1 MLWYALALTVSTGFL
16 FGLAPALQVSKH
28 DLNTVIKQD
37 VGSGRSGGRL
47 RGALVGAQ
55 IALCVA
61 LMIATGLLL
70 RGLYTT
76 YTIHPGFAYE
86 DVAHVS
92 FGLDGGP
99 DILDRRLMDDIAA
112 LPGVESV
119 AYATQTPLGESI
131 TGFRVR
137 LPGQAE
143 SEFRWI
149 EMDAV
154 TPSYFPLL
162 ELPIVRGRNF
172 TEAESADSEREAAT
186 RPVIVTETT
195 ARNYWGDKDPLGRTL
210 LWEDTT
216 LEVVGVTAD
225 ARLGALGEIDQ
236 YYLFVPRWDQG
247 ELLVKSR
254 AGFAE
259 TVSSILAIVKAR
271 DPNLAAR
278 VLPLESN
285 VGYFRGLSR
294 IVTTLGGSLGALALL
309 LAAVGVYGVVS
320 YSVTRRY
327 RELGIRLALGARAR
341 GLMVM
346 LLRRTMRPVMI
357 GAVAG
362 VVAAAALTRILSAVL
377 FGVSPADPIGF
388 GGAVLLVVAVALVA
402 GALAAR
408 PALRTNPMVA
418 LRYE

>member
-1 MLWYALALTVSTGFL
+1 MLWYALALTVGTGFL
-16 FGLAPALQVSKH
+16 FGLAPALQMSKH

-195 ARNYWGDKDPLGRTL
+195 ARNYWGDRDPLGRTL

-247 ELLVKSR
+247 ELLVRSR

-259 TVSSILAIVKAR
+259 TASSILAIVRAR

-327 RELGIRLALGARAR
+327 RELGIRAGVGRAGARPH
-341 GLMVM
+341 GH
-346 LLRRTMRPVMI
+346 
-357 GAVAG
+357 
-362 VVAAAALTRILSAVL
+362 AAA
-377 FGVSPADPIGF
+377 PDD
-388 GGAVLLVVAVALVA
+388 
-402 GALAAR
+402 AAR
-408 PALRTNPMVA
+408 HDRCRRGRRGGRCADAYLVGRVVRRESGRPDWFRRRCAARRRSRARCRRARRATCPANESDGGVA
-418 LRYE
+418 I